1 MSPNLFAGLVAGT
14 ILLATIGVC
23 LVAILV
29 VRSRGESHLRR
40 RLAPEASGVGD
51 DLDDRGQRPLVA
63 SMVRGGK
70 AIEGVVDTEGESGR
84 LLMQAGWRGVE
95 QRVLWYAFQGV
106 LPILLAALL
115 VGFWL
120 FAEVKSKFL
129 VTVLLGVAA
138 VVLSFLLP
146 RWVLRSA
153 AASRQRQIKGEV
165 PLLIHLLTLLFEAGL
180 STRQALASLV
190 REGGGVLPELGREL
204 DLMLRQI
211 EAGAETGDALKNL
224 GEVLA
229 VDDLNTVFGVLR
241 QVDRYGGEIREP
253 LLEALEVIEE
263 RRSLDLREKVNLL
276 SGRMTVVMV
285 LFFFPALMVFVAGPA
300 FLALIR
306 ALGDVNG

>member
-1 MSPNLFAGLVAGT
+1 MSPNVFAGLVAGT
-14 ILLATIGVC
+14 ILMATIGIC
-23 LVAILV
+23 LVAVLI
-29 VRSRGESHLRR
+29 VRARGESRLRR
-40 RLAPEASGVGD
+40 RLAPEIGD
-51 DLDDRGQRPLVA
+51 GADFDDRGQRPLVA

-70 AIEGVVDTEGESGR
+70 AIEGMVDTEGESGR

-95 QRVLWYAFQGV
+95 QRALWYGFQGV
-106 LPILLAALL
+106 LPFVLAALL
-115 VGFWL
+115 LGFWL
-120 FAEVKSKFL
+120 FVDVKSKFL
-129 VTVLLGVAA
+129 VTVLLGFAA
-138 VVLSFLLP
+138 AVLSFLMP
-146 RWVLRSA
+146 RWILRGA
-153 AASRQRQIKGEV
+153 AAARQRKIKAEV

-224 GEVLA
+224 SDVLD
-229 VDDLNTVFGVLR
+229 VDDLSTVFGVLR

-253 LLEALEVIEE
+253 LLEALDVIEE

-306 ALGDVNG
+306 ALGDVNA

>member
-1 MSPNLFAGLVAGT
+1 MSPTLFAGLVAG
-14 ILLATIGVC
+14 
-23 LVAILV
+23 AILV
-29 VRSRGESHLRR
+29 AVFGVALIAMLVVRERGESRLRS
-40 RLAPEASGVGD
+40 RLAPEIDVATGFE
-51 DLDDRGQRPLVA
+51 DRHPRPMVA

-70 AIEGVVDTEGESGR
+70 AIEGLVDAEGESGR
-84 LLMQAGWRGVE
+84 LLMRAGWRGVD
-95 QRVLWYAFQGV
+95 QRVLWYSFQGV
-106 LPILLAALL
+106 LPILLGVLL
-115 VGFWL
+115 LGFWL
-120 FAEVKSKFL
+120 FAEVNSKFL

-138 VVLSFLLP
+138 AVLSFLLP
-146 RWVLRSA
+146 RWILRGVA
-153 AASRQRQIKGEV
+153 AARQRRIKAEV

-211 EAGAETGDALKNL
+211 EAGAETSEALKNVA
-224 GEVLA
+224 EVLD
-229 VDDLNTVFGVLR
+229 VDDLHTVFGVLR

-253 LLEALEVIEE
+253 LLEALDVIEE
-263 RRSLDLREKVNLL
+263 RRSLDLREKVNLM

-306 ALGDVNG
+306 ALGDVNA